1 MSYSKHLNQQ
11 KSDKNVKDMNSTCF
25 EVSSLLLLLFS
36 KQLYYEYNLPPP
48 TLKKQNEFKN
58 NSHNVT
64 MFIHNVYF
72 AILNVH
78 ASMSVIQIDL
88 ATFSQKG
95 L

>member
-48 TLKKQNEFKN
+48 TLKKQMSLKTTVIMSPF
-58 NSHNVT
+58 
-64 MFIHNVYF
+64 YF